1 VTNITP
7 SGRPAGR
14 RGRFGLVALALSL
27 TLNVFFV
34 AGLIWTRNTAP
45 VPTPPPSPVERFEQI
60 AKDIHLDGDQL
71 AAFQQFAQAF
81 RDRQRQLREQNRPI
95 ADAVW
100 GELAQPQPDQDK
112 VAGLIDQATENRRAA
127 QKDNTVALMTFLAT
141 LSPEQRT
148 QFTTLA
154 QQRHP

>member
-1 VTNITP
+1 LP
-7 SGRPAGR
+7 P
-14 RGRFGLVALALSL
+14 
-27 TLNVFFV
+27 
-34 AGLIWTRNTAP
+34 
-45 VPTPPPSPVERFEQI
+45 PPPSPVERFEQI

-81 RDRQRQLREQNRPI
+81 RDRQRQLRELNRPI

-100 GELAQPQPDQDK
+100 GEMAKPQPDADK
-112 VAGLIDQATENRRAA
+112 IAGLVDQTTENRRAA
-127 QKDNTVALMTFLAT
+127 QKDNTTALMTFLAT
-141 LSPEQRT
+141 LTPDQRT

>member
-1 VTNITP
+1 MTGLDP
-7 SGRPAGR
+7 SGRPAGG
-14 RGRFGLVALALSL
+14 RGRFVLIAFALSL
-27 TLNVFFV
+27 TLNIFFV
-34 AGLIWTRNTAP
+34 AGLIWTRTMDH
-45 VPTPPPSPVERFEQI
+45 PTPPALVAVERFEKI
-60 AKDIHLDGDQL
+60 AKDLNLAGDQL
-71 AAFQQFAQAF
+71 AAFQQFDQAF

-100 GELAQPQPDQDK
+100 NELAQAQPDPAK

-127 QKDNTVALMTFLAT
+127 QKDDTAALMTFLAT
-141 LSPEQRT
+141 LSPDQRT